1 MRKKYLSA
9 LLFGALLFASAG
21 TFTSCKDYD
30 DDISNLQ
37 GQIDDV
43 NTAITEL
50 QSAVEG
56 GKYVTAVSNTG
67 NTITFTFSDGTTTQI
82 AMEDQVGSV
91 VTVQD
96 GVLYIDGEATEIKV
110 AEPAPTPEPGEESKD
125 QIIIENG
132 MWSVLQEDGTT
143 YKSTGIPVSGISVS
157 GSEEEGYTLRVYNN
171 GSEEPQIVELPSAS
185 SSLVDIILV
194 DSKNENTGSA
204 KQYQTVTLNKFK
216 KFEYK
221 GVNATAPQKWP
232 GTKALPANGMYI
244 IAQASPLLVQI
255 NPVEVDGKDVKFD
268 LKDSWNASANLD
280 LTVNDYSGLLLAR
293 AANSNGLYQ
302 LAIEDKALNE
312 NDSKAFMA
320 NFAYDDK
327 DKRYAVAAG
336 SVRSEYNVLCQEGE
350 GRVVNTYFSI
360 VNSSYASVTPAI
372 YLDGN
377 EYDDNEY
384 VANDALLKE
393 GEWYTISADM
403 TQIYDIFVSTDKDSE
418 TLYGIECR
426 NENGVYQFR
435 YTKTPDNV
443 SKPTITIKVESVDK
457 TGAYRTN
464 KVTLSLSE
472 VVADAY
478 TYAEK
483 AWTIVDYAKENDY
496 IDKNSFAMKMSDMLN
511 SFSADNLALWNTKVQ
526 NFTVQLYDVE
536 TGMPAKDSK
545 GDYILGLPTDM
556 HVVFV
561 DKDNKDLVDV
571 TGATATVA
579 SGDAAKIKATAN
591 IELRFKNTNA
601 LAAALA
607 LNHKYQ
613 VVITFNGGESESALS
628 TTVIPFTLSIPSI
641 NDLFVQQNGVFI
653 GGVANAYMDAEA
665 TKKTLDA
672 TYSFKSAFNKLP
684 ENHTTYHFT
693 LDDKTVITDN
703 KKSSDLAAI
712 YDDKKESTITL
723 TGSTDGN
730 GLQKGYKQE
739 LIVNVKNVKFAG
751 VWNYGTADDVDYSFK
766 IKVMSPLYEGKIV
779 AAGDVVEIPAS
790 DLDGHAVDGSDIL
803 GYTYNNIEYSIF
815 PDAAGTKEEKLDYKR
830 KEVKEVKFES
840 MDENIFTSKEEA
852 EAYTPA
858 TDKSPAKNGYVV
870 VKPKNLAETTDSKLK
885 VTLTDAW
892 GYKKVV
898 EIPVR
903 VVVGE

>member
-171 GSEEPQIVELPSAS
+171 GSEEPQIVKLPSAS

-194 DSKNENTGSA
+194 DSKNGYTGSA
-204 KQYQTVTLNKFK
+204 MQYQTVTLNKFE
-216 KFEYK
+216 KFQYK
-221 GVNATAPQKWP
+221 GVTATAPQKWP

-244 IAQASPLLVQI
+244 IAQESPLLVQI

-268 LKDSWNASANLD
+268 LKDSRNASANLD
-280 LTVNDYSGLLLAR
+280 LTVNDYSGLLTR

-302 LAIEDKALNE
+302 LAIEDIALNE

-320 NFAYDDK
+320 NFAYYGE

-350 GRVVNTYFSI
+350 GTVENTYFFI
-360 VNSSYASVTPAI
+360 FNSSYASVTPAI

-483 AWTIVDYAKENDY
+483 AWTIVDYANDNDY

-536 TGMPAKDSK
+536 TGMWAKDSK
-545 GDYILGLPTDM
+545 GDYISGLPTDM

-653 GGVANAYMDAEA
+653 GGVANAYMDATA
-665 TKKTLDA
+665 TTETLDA
-672 TYSFKSAFNKLP
+672 TYPFKSAFNKLP
-684 ENHTTYHFT
+684 ENHTTYNFT

-712 YDDKKESTITL
+712 NDNKKESTITL

-815 PDAAGTKEEKLDYKR
+815 PDAGTKEKLDYKR
-830 KEVKEVKFES
+830 IEVKEVKFES
-840 MDENIFTSKEEA
+840 MDTNIFTSA
-852 EAYTPA
+852 EKAVGYTPA

-870 VKPKNLAETTDSKLK
+870 VKPKNLAETTDSKLE

>member
-1 MRKKYLSA
+1 MGTREKK
-9 LLFGALLFASAG
+9 
-21 TFTSCKDYD
+21 
-30 DDISNLQ
+30 
-37 GQIDDV
+37 V
-43 NTAITEL
+43 NN
-50 QSAVEG
+50 VN
-56 GKYVTAVSNTG
+56 YV
-67 NTITFTFSDGTTTQI
+67 
-82 AMEDQVGSV
+82 
-91 VTVQD
+91 
-96 GVLYIDGEATEIKV
+96 
-110 AEPAPTPEPGEESKD
+110 
-125 QIIIENG
+125 
-132 MWSVLQEDGTT
+132 
-143 YKSTGIPVSGISVS
+143 
-157 GSEEEGYTLRVYNN
+157 
-171 GSEEPQIVELPSAS
+171 
-185 SSLVDIILV
+185 
-194 DSKNENTGSA
+194 GSA
-204 KQYQTVTLNKFK
+204 KEIVERWLSRKGWSLSDFPIILEKIGVKTPIEIVGTEREILECTGEDECLLGLRVKEDTELSYDQIYVSR
-216 KFEYK
+216 K
-221 GVNATAPQKWP
+221 GVSTYYNVSKC
-232 GTKALPANGMYI
+232 GT
-244 IAQASPLLVQI
+244 
-255 NPVEVDGKDVKFD
+255 NPEIWCDM
-268 LKDSWNASANLD
+268 SWKKEGNMTLRTSYRPTFWRRNLNFGD
-280 LTVNDYSGLLLAR
+280 
-293 AANSNGLYQ
+293 
-302 LAIEDKALNE
+302 DKALNMLMSFPEDE
-312 NDSKAFMA
+312 NFGLKKAEEIEEYLLGISHVNPYEICKEIVKILGFSEDDVKSSTIEMSYEDSKENKKIA
-320 NFAYDDK
+320 D
-327 DKRYAVAAG
+327 
-336 SVRSEYNVLCQEGE
+336 
-350 GRVVNTYFSI
+350 I
-360 VNSSYASVTPAI
+360 
-372 YLDGN
+372 
-377 EYDDNEY
+377 
-384 VANDALLKE
+384 LLKE

-483 AWTIVDYAKENDY
+483 AWTIVDYANDNDY

-545 GDYILGLPTDM
+545 GDYIFGLPTDM

-561 DKDNKDLVDV
+561 NKDNKDLVDV
-571 TGATATVA
+571 TGATATAA

-591 IELRFKNTNA
+591 IELRFKNTDA

-653 GGVANAYMDAEA
+653 GGVANAYMDATA
-665 TKKTLDA
+665 TTETLDA
-672 TYSFKSAFNKLP
+672 TYPFKSAFNKLP
-684 ENHTTYHFT
+684 ENHTTYNFT

-712 YDDKKESTITL
+712 NDKKKESTITL

-815 PDAAGTKEEKLDYKR
+815 PDAGTKEKLDYKR
-830 KEVKEVKFES
+830 KEVKEVKFAS
-840 MDENIFTSKEEA
+840 MDTNIFTSA
-852 EAYTPA
+852 ETAVGYTPA